1 MEIYKG
7 TATFAGIAIGKIRYY
22 HRGEY
27 EIRQY
32 LVQNI
37 KKELSDFNEAR
48 QKVIEKLHGLYE
60 KNSELQ

>member
-37 KKELSDFNEAR
+37 S
-48 QKVIEKLHGLYE
+48 
-60 KNSELQ
+60 LQAHMDGRSIILTKPDRR